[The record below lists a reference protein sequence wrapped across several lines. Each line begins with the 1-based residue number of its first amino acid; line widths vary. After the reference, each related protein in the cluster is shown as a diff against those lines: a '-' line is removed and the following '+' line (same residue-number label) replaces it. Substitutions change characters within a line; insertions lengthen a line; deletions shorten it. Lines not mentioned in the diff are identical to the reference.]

1 MVLAKKDLIEQ
12 NRRKIGLIWPQDQ
25 NYDLFDT
32 SWRKLEPK
40 KYFNLQYKNID
51 SDTWRMTHYCV
62 DTWTFKK
69 IKKIRKIKNKIKY
82 FKKNFKKSRSVTWR
96 SLFMVVNNL
105 NSVNKKRSNWIK
117 LMKIGTY
124 SNTKTKLGFIWQNLT
139 KIGRKRRVN
148 QKDWNYLCQKIK
160 HKKLNVNISVIN
172 KMRRK
177 MLNELVYFK

>member
-51 SDTWRMTHYCV
+51 SDTWRMTHYWV

-82 FKKNFKKSRSVTWR
+82 FKKNFKK
-96 SLFMVVNNL
+96 
-105 NSVNKKRSNWIK
+105 
-117 LMKIGTY
+117 
-124 SNTKTKLGFIWQNLT
+124 
-139 KIGRKRRVN
+139 
-148 QKDWNYLCQKIK
+148 
-160 HKKLNVNISVIN
+160 
-172 KMRRK
+172 
-177 MLNELVYFK
+177 

>member
-1 MVLAKKDLIEQ
+1 
-12 NRRKIGLIWPQDQ
+12 
-25 NYDLFDT
+25 
-32 SWRKLEPK
+32 
-40 KYFNLQYKNID
+40 
-51 SDTWRMTHYCV
+51 
-62 DTWTFKK
+62 
-69 IKKIRKIKNKIKY
+69 
-82 FKKNFKKSRSVTWR
+82 
-96 SLFMVVNNL
+96 
-105 NSVNKKRSNWIK
+105 
-117 LMKIGTY
+117 MKIGTY